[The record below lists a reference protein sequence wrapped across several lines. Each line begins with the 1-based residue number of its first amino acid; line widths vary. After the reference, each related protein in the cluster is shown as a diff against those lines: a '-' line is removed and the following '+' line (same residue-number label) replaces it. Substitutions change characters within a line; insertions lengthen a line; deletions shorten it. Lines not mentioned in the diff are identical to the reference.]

1 MILILQLESAQ
12 VIDSFTAADGTVYEA
27 VASGS
32 GTGIVKETTNE
43 DGSVTETI
51 LNAEKGMRKGSR
63 DRDTGKFKKSCF

>member
-1 MILILQLESAQ
+1 MSNDFVVTTSSAQ

-32 GTGIVKETTNE
+32 GTGIIKKVTNE

-51 LNAEKGMRKGSR
+51 
-63 DRDTGKFKKSCF
+63 